1 MSAATTQSEHSLQTV
16 SRRLAAEDIQI
27 GSYITVVQQISELV
41 SFLWMGDTL
50 PEGREQPV
58 LYRHT
63 PSNCGEPYRVLAVCL
78 PFVLTEDISEEAAIL
93 DLRQCEVTQLSAG
106 YVEAVRQKRQESNA
120 GKSAKKRR
128 RCKKK
133 KSRRCQK

>member
-1 MSAATTQSEHSLQTV
+1 MSAATTQSEQPLQTV

-41 SFLWMGDTL
+41 SFLWLGDTS

-78 PFVLTEDISEEAAIL
+78 PFVFGEDIRGEAETF
-93 DLRQCEVTQLSAG
+93 DLRQCEVTQLTAG
-106 YVEAVRQKRQESNA
+106 YVEAVRQQRQESIA
-120 GKSAKKRR
+120 EKSTKKRR
-128 RCKKK
+128 RRKKK
-133 KSRRCQK
+133 KSR